1 MKRLVPLVAMLTVVG
16 LAVVGLTVAC
26 AAPAFAEEQP
36 AQGVVMTLSAEGWVE
51 TKTARVVAVA
61 DIALGAENRS
71 TVRDRVLGAFKKVSP
86 EAEWRISRLDRSQD
100 SAGLERWRATAETRL
115 PESALG
121 GLDARARSASA
132 PGLQVRVQSVDFVP
146 TLAEREATLGALRAD
161 IYARAKAEAERLA
174 KVWPDRG
181 YRVTRIDFLA
191 EGPLPRPVSFTAAQA
206 RDGAEQAKAADF
218 ATFNVAQKVVLRA
231 QVTLAPAK

>member
-1 MKRLVPLVAMLTVVG
+1 MKRLIPLVAMFAVAG
-16 LAVVGLTVAC
+16 LAVAC
-26 AAPAFAEEQP
+26 AAPSFADEQP
-36 AQGVVMTLSAEGWVE
+36 PQGVVMTLSAEGWVE
-51 TKTARVVAVA
+51 TKAARVVAVA

-100 SAGLERWRATAETRL
+100 SAGLERWQATAEARL

-146 TLAEREATLGALRAD
+146 TLAEREATLGTLRAD

-181 YRVTRIDFLA
+181 YRVARIDFLGG
-191 EGPLPRPVSFTAAQA
+191 GPLPRPIPLAEAPA
-206 RDGAEQAKAADF
+206 RGGAGQVKAAEF
-218 ATFNVAQKVVLRA
+218 ATFNVAQKLVLRA
-231 QVTLAPAK
+231 QITLAPAK